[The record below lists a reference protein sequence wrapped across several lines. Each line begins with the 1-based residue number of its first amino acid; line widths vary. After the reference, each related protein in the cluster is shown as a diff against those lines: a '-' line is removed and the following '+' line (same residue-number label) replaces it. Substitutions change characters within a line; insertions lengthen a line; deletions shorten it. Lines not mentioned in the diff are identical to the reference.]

1 MFFFEFLLSYMILVL
16 KICSER
22 VHVKYLNCIQRCSV
36 SAQCSFYF
44 TRVWNQSK
52 IWIRIRIQSK
62 TLNSYFTTAEWAT
75 LRRLLLYF
83 EAVLI
88 FLRNQI
94 AIFMQLQKADP
105 DPDSPLTWCD
115 WLCCRRR
122 WAGWSPPPWRTTGG
136 SSPTHCD
143 PSASGKEQQ
152 LLQIPGQILDI
163 YIFRLREIATP
174 SICTVNI
181 HSHSLFF

>member
-22 VHVKYLNCIQRCSV
+22 VHVKYLNCMQRCSV
-36 SAQCSFYF
+36 SPQCSFYF

-52 IWIRIRIQSK
+52 IWIRIRIQAK

-83 EAVLI
+83 VAVLI

-94 AIFMQLQKADP
+94 AIFMQLQKQI
-105 DPDSPLTWCD
+105 
-115 WLCCRRR
+115 RIQIRH
-122 WAGWSPPPWRTTGG
+122 WRGVIGCVIGG
-136 SSPTHCD
+136 DERGDHRPH
-143 PSASGKEQQ
+143 GG
-152 LLQIPGQILDI
+152 LQEVHLQHT
-163 YIFRLREIATP
+163 ATP
-174 SICTVNI
+174 QRQVKSSSCCKYLDKFWT
-181 HSHSLFF
+181 